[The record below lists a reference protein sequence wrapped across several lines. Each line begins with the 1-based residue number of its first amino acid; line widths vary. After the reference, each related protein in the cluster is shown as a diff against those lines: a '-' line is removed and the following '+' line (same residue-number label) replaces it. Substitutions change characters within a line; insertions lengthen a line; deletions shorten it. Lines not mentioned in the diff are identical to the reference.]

1 MAEVTQA
8 QAVVDALARAAAV
21 LEAQSAYFTELDQAV
36 GDGDMGITM
45 GKIGVALQAYA
56 AETPVDDAP
65 GAGDIGKWLAQAG
78 MTANR
83 AGPSTMGTLL
93 ATALMRA
100 GKEVRGKSELTP
112 DDLATM
118 FRAAAEGMQE
128 RGKAKLGDKTILDAI
143 FPAADAFAAAVADH
157 ASLAAAGGIAV
168 DEAAAGRD
176 AVTPLRSR
184 IGRAGWVGER
194 TEGKVDPGCAMLVM
208 VLEAITSQD

>member
-1 MAEVTQA
+1 MAEVIRT

-65 GAGDIGKWLAQAG
+65 GGGDIGKWLAQAG
-78 MTANR
+78 MAANR
-83 AGPSTMGTLL
+83 ACPSTMGTLL

-100 GKEVRGKSELTP
+100 GKEVRGKTELTP
-112 DDLATM
+112 DDLVTM

-157 ASLAAAGGIAV
+157 ASLAQPAASRWTKPRPAATPSPRC
-168 DEAAAGRD
+168 AAASAAPAGWASAPKARSTRD
-176 AVTPLRSR
+176 ARC
-184 IGRAGWVGER
+184 W
-194 TEGKVDPGCAMLVM
+194 
-208 VLEAITSQD
+208 